1 MTMDMHLN
9 LLKSHL
15 PKYFIALMMCCLVAP
30 QTEAQRKKK
39 EPKVNPV
46 EVAHKM
52 MCAGNFDEAQE
63 YIAKELATQKK
74 KRKPTCSVDS
84 LQWLASTMRVAEA
97 NIRSTQHIVFIDSL
111 LLHKKDIINHLQLNA
126 EMGTICTTQE
136 VKKELELPLHEYGEM
151 AYINALNDYAF
162 LSAKQDNALT
172 LCSTIRTGNRW
183 SHPEPLNIP
192 DLDDVNQDF
201 PFLLADGVNLYF
213 AAQTEDGFGGW
224 DIYVTRYDGEEK
236 TFLKPQNIGMP
247 FNSEANDYMYYI
259 DESTN
264 TGYFLTDR
272 RLSNDSVC
280 LYTFIPNASHISYPS
295 GTDFTTLFKAANIV
309 SIAESQIGQE
319 ARIEEW
325 KEKNANRNTS
335 ITGKLTTRFIINNAL
350 VYKDLKSFKSEE
362 AKAEAEKV
370 ITLNNSLQA
379 HEKLLNILRKQYSN
393 NPTPTLHDNI
403 IQIELEREQCIKEIK
418 QREKR
423 LRELENQTL
432 NE

>member
-1 MTMDMHLN
+1 MDMHLN

-15 PKYFIALMMCCLVAP
+15 PKYFIALMLCCLVAP

-63 YIAKELATQKK
+63 YIAKELTTQKK
-74 KRKPTCSVDS
+74 KRKPTCNVDS
-84 LQWLASTMRVAEA
+84 LKWLANTMRAAEA
-97 NIRSTQHIVFIDSL
+97 NIRSTQHIVFIDSVIL
-111 LLHKKDIINHLQLNA
+111 PKRDIIGHLELNP
-126 EMGTICTTQE
+126 EMGTICSIQE
-136 VKKELELPLHEYGEM
+136 VKKELELPLNQCGEM

-162 LSAKQDNALT
+162 LAIKQDSTST

-192 DLDDVNQDF
+192 DLDGANQDF

-213 AAQTEDGFGGW
+213 AAQAEDGFGGW

-259 DESTN
+259 DESSN

-295 GTDFTTLFKAANIV
+295 GTDFLTLFRAANIS
-309 SIAESQIGQE
+309 SIAETQEGQE
-319 ARIEEW
+319 MRIEEW
-325 KEKNANRNTS
+325 KEKNANRSTNVA
-335 ITGKLTTRFIINNAL
+335 GKHTTLFIINNEL
-350 VYKDLKSFKSEE
+350 VYRDLKSFKSEE
-362 AKAEAEKV
+362 AKAEAETL

-379 HEKLLNILRKQYSN
+379 HEKLFNILRKQYSN

>member
-1 MTMDMHLN
+1 
-9 LLKSHL
+9 
-15 PKYFIALMMCCLVAP
+15 
-30 QTEAQRKKK
+30 
-39 EPKVNPV
+39 
-46 EVAHKM
+46 
-52 MCAGNFDEAQE
+52 
-63 YIAKELATQKK
+63 
-74 KRKPTCSVDS
+74 
-84 LQWLASTMRVAEA
+84 
-97 NIRSTQHIVFIDSL
+97 
-111 LLHKKDIINHLQLNA
+111 
-126 EMGTICTTQE
+126 
-136 VKKELELPLHEYGEM
+136 
-151 AYINALNDYAF
+151 
-162 LSAKQDNALT
+162 
-172 LCSTIRTGNRW
+172 
-183 SHPEPLNIP
+183 
-192 DLDDVNQDF
+192 
-201 PFLLADGVNLYF
+201 
-213 AAQTEDGFGGW
+213 
-224 DIYVTRYDGEEK
+224 
-236 TFLKPQNIGMP
+236 MP

-325 KEKNANRNTS
+325 KEKNANRNTNV
-335 ITGKLTTRFIINNAL
+335 TGKRTTRFIINNAL

-362 AKAEAEKV
+362 AKAEAEKI

-423 LRELENQTL
+423 LRELENQIL